1 MAWRLSRPGALAK
14 VALRQERYEVD
25 FRAERGPKQR
35 RADRWYGP
43 DSIASKG
50 KLASATKT
58 IRNGL
63 FCRSFL
69 IQLAMG
75 VGLSFMWRMTAV
87 APTTSRGIFPERGR
101 ARALTLCC
109 PAVGR
114 NEMAGERRPL
124 KPGAS
129 EPASYGLVQ
138 TRLCAPSSNRSRT
151 TSARS
156 RRSIQ
161 GERALRALD
170 INSTRPP

>member
-87 APTTSRGIFPERGR
+87 APTTSNLRSWKSRGIFPERGR

-114 NEMAGERRPL
+114 NE
-124 KPGAS
+124 
-129 EPASYGLVQ
+129 
-138 TRLCAPSSNRSRT
+138 
-151 TSARS
+151 
-156 RRSIQ
+156 
-161 GERALRALD
+161 RAA
-170 INSTRPP
+170 

>member
-1 MAWRLSRPGALAK
+1 MAGVGLGAMLMPQIALA
-14 VALRQERYEVD
+14 LID
-25 FRAERGPKQR
+25 WSGWRGAYLDLAPWP
-35 RADRWYGP
+35 RWRFVRNATRSISAPSEGLSNAAPIAGYGP

-87 APTTSRGIFPERGR
+87 APTTSNLRSWKSRGIFPERGR

-114 NEMAGERRPL
+114 NE
-124 KPGAS
+124 
-129 EPASYGLVQ
+129 
-138 TRLCAPSSNRSRT
+138 
-151 TSARS
+151 
-156 RRSIQ
+156 
-161 GERALRALD
+161 RAA
-170 INSTRPP
+170 